1 MNIRSVFKQ
10 DRDINKHNSKIKRIM
25 KKTQIWLRIY
35 LLFLIYLF
43 TFSPAHSQSARS
55 ELLKEAIHAAEK
67 KNYTKSFELLE
78 KCLEISESGNDY
90 HERFW
95 TLTNMA
101 INRAEL
107 LDYNE
112 AVENLMN
119 AYDIAINHLD
129 ATYEMSVL
137 NNIAGIYMMDSK
149 YDKAN
154 IYYKQVYNRIK
165 DSKDSLFIGGNAMNI
180 VMASSYLNQNDEA
193 QKFLQIALNMLIGF
207 PSEYL
212 RAKVLYISELRI
224 KKQLNEAH
232 QLARELLKEAN
243 DLDDIEIRSQILVE
257 QIKINLEKNNYASA
271 MEYIRQSLDEPSNP
285 IMKMNIYRLLE
296 NLLIQTQNYIDLV
309 ECRDSIILLDQAIND
324 HKKQRQTELA
334 QIKFEL
340 LRNKKDLTYS
350 HSKLMNILIGSFI
363 VILIISTLIILLI
376 DRSKN
381 QKRIQKIMQLE
392 LDQEMYDK
400 QLLED
405 NLSKHKNQFI
415 IDQERMKYEQDEL
428 IYELDLKNKELTAQA
443 IYIAKRNELIE
454 DLVVSLSQIQ
464 TTSHNEKLNS
474 SIAQLK
480 RYLRSNKEWDGFL
493 THFEQSNQKFITTL
507 KERHP
512 ELSVNEIRFLSFVYL
527 NLNNKEIGALMNI
540 APESCKKKKWL
551 IAKKM
556 SLSTTTI
563 LHDYLCSL

>member
-1 MNIRSVFKQ
+1 M
-10 DRDINKHNSKIKRIM
+10 
-25 KKTQIWLRIY
+25 
-35 LLFLIYLF
+35 
-43 TFSPAHSQSARS
+43 
-55 ELLKEAIHAAEK
+55 
-67 KNYTKSFELLE
+67 
-78 KCLEISESGNDY
+78 
-90 HERFW
+90 
-95 TLTNMA
+95 
-101 INRAEL
+101 
-107 LDYNE
+107 
-112 AVENLMN
+112 
-119 AYDIAINHLD
+119 
-129 ATYEMSVL
+129 
-137 NNIAGIYMMDSK
+137 
-149 YDKAN
+149 
-154 IYYKQVYNRIK
+154 
-165 DSKDSLFIGGNAMNI
+165 
-180 VMASSYLNQNDEA
+180 
-193 QKFLQIALNMLIGF
+193 
-207 PSEYL
+207 
-212 RAKVLYISELRI
+212 
-224 KKQLNEAH
+224 
-232 QLARELLKEAN
+232 
-243 DLDDIEIRSQILVE
+243 DDIEIRSQILVE

-512 ELSVNEIRFLSFVYL
+512 ELSVNEIRFLSFV
-527 NLNNKEIGALMNI
+527 
-540 APESCKKKKWL
+540 
-551 IAKKM
+551 
-556 SLSTTTI
+556 
-563 LHDYLCSL
+563 